1 MSELFRLY
9 EDFYAGKEI
18 QSKLIEDTKRLI
30 RRFYNVLNLQNH
42 AAYFS
47 DISNNRSSY
56 AFILCPENKSSLP
69 AIDLADVASVSRPIS
84 LLTLELYEILNLP
97 KTSRVLFNIQMY
109 KGDSKP
115 VAKHFDGEFLE
126 FSVDGENLN
135 IKRAIRPKQV
145 AVLTLLNNTL
155 EGGTRI
161 HFDTSQ
167 DVSESAVIKGK
178 AGDLLVFDNIRC
190 HHSVDKLESNGETR
204 PDGLVRLTIG
214 WRSIES
220 NCELYDN
227 GEFIAADAQTI
238 RQVHADWLKNEWPK
252 MFENYVTQTQQ
263 VAF

>member
-1 MSELFRLY
+1 MNELFRLY
-9 EDFYAGKEI
+9 EDFYAGEEN
-18 QSKLIEDTKRLI
+18 QSKLIEDTKRLV

-42 AAYFS
+42 TAYFS
-47 DISNNRSSY
+47 DISDNRSSY
-56 AFILCPENKSSLP
+56 AFILCPENQSNLP
-69 AIDLADVASVSRPIS
+69 AISLEEVASVSRSIS
-84 LLTLELYEILNLP
+84 VLTLKLYEILNLP

-126 FSVDGENLN
+126 FSVDGEDLN
-135 IKRAIRPKQV
+135 IKRAIRPQQV

-155 EGGTRI
+155 EGGTRV
-161 HFDTSQ
+161 HFDTSEG
-167 DVSESAVIKGK
+167 VSESAVIKGK

-190 HHSVDKLESNGETR
+190 HHSVDKLESNGEIR
-204 PDGLVRLTIG
+204 PDGLVRMIIG
-214 WRSIES
+214 WRSIEN

-227 GEFIAADAQTI
+227 GNITSADAQTI
-238 RQVHADWLKNEWPK
+238 RQVHAEWLKNEWPK

>member
-9 EDFYAGKEI
+9 EDFYVGEEN
-18 QSKLIEDTKRLI
+18 QSKLIEDTKRFI

-47 DISNNRSSY
+47 DISDNRSSY
-56 AFILCPENKSSLP
+56 AFILCPENESGLP
-69 AIDLADVASVSRPIS
+69 AISLTDVAGVSRSIS
-84 LLTLELYEILNLP
+84 LLTLQLYNILNLP
-97 KTSRVLFNIQMY
+97 KTSRVLFNVQMY

-126 FSVDGENLN
+126 FSVDGEDLN

-155 EGGTRI
+155 EGGTRV
-161 HFDTSQ
+161 HFDTSEG
-167 DVSESAVIKGK
+167 VSESAVIKAK

-190 HHSVDKLESNGETR
+190 HHSVDKLESGGKTR
-204 PDGLVRLTIG
+204 GDNLVRMIIG
-214 WRSIES
+214 WRSIEN

-227 GEFIAADAQTI
+227 GKFIAADAETV
-238 RQVHADWLKNEWPK
+238 RQVHTEWLKNEWPK
-252 MFENYVTQTQQ
+252 MFENYITQTQQ